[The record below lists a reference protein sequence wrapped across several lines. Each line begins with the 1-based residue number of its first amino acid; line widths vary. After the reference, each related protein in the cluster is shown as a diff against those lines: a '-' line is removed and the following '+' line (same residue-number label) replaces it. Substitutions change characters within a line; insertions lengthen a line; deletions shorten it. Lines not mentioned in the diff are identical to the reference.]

1 MDIAQLR
8 QSLREKFPMAHR
20 APQPEEE
27 PVAVFPE
34 TCALE
39 FGSGTI
45 NEIVSTSGF
54 LGMTLLIS
62 RLLEDERE
70 LPIALVDGQNSFD
83 PESYGNDRCRN
94 LLWIRCTETPQIISV
109 TDLLLKDGNLP
120 LVLLD
125 LHLLPQREFS
135 RIPSILW
142 QRFRIT
148 ARESGS
154 SLVVLSPK
162 PTVTAAH
169 SRYFIEGSFTL
180 EHLEKL
186 IPGYRI
192 IPEAQGRAKKTELVS

>member
-1 MDIAQLR
+1 
-8 QSLREKFPMAHR
+8 MAHR
-20 APQPEEE
+20 TLSVEGE
-27 PVAVFPE
+27 PVAAFPE
-34 TCALE
+34 KFDLE

-45 NEIVSTSGF
+45 NEIISTDGF
-54 LGMTLLIS
+54 QGMTLLIAQ
-62 RLLEDERE
+62 LLDDKRE

-83 PESYGNDRCRN
+83 PESYGNDRCSN
-94 LLWIRCTETPQIISV
+94 LLWIRCSETPQIISV

-162 PTVTAAH
+162 PTVHVAH

-180 EHLEKL
+180 DHLEKL
-186 IPGYRI
+186 IPDYRM
-192 IPEAQGRAKKTELVS
+192 IPDSQSRMKKTDLVS

>member
-1 MDIAQLR
+1 
-8 QSLREKFPMAHR
+8 MAHR
-20 APQPEEE
+20 MPQLEEE
-27 PVAVFPE
+27 AVEAFPE
-34 TCALE
+34 SCELE

-45 NEIVSTSGF
+45 NEIVCKDSSQ
-54 LGMTLLIS
+54 GMSLLIAS
-62 RLLEDERE
+62 LLDEERE
-70 LPIALVDGQNSFD
+70 IPIAFIDGQDSFD

-94 LLWIRCTETPQIISV
+94 LLWIRCTETQQIINV

-120 LVLLD
+120 LILMD

-154 SLVVLSPK
+154 SLLVLSPK
-162 PTVTAAH
+162 STVTAAH

-180 EHLEKL
+180 DHLEKL
-186 IPGYRI
+186 MPSYRI
-192 IPEAQGRAKKTELVS
+192 SADIQSRMRKTELVS